1 MENHEEQIELII
13 DDLKAGKDHTE
24 IKQDLLNTGVDEA
37 IAAALIKTADSI
49 YLDDLLV
56 RQPVRKP
63 LISRKTIGVLLIFL
77 GVMVTIFTYIR
88 ADDEG
93 GVYVIWYGP
102 VLAGIGFLTARSKSR
117 LQAIRETFKSPYDKW
132 RR

>member
-1 MENHEEQIELII
+1 MDNHEAKIELII
-13 DDLKAGKDHTE
+13 EELKSGKDHSE
-24 IKQDLLNTGVDEA
+24 IKQGLLNSGVDEA

-56 RQPVRKP
+56 KQPVRKP
-63 LISRKTIGVLLIFL
+63 IISRKTSGMLLIFL
-77 GVMVTIFTYIR
+77 GVVVTIFTYIR
-88 ADDEG
+88 ADDDG